1 MRMQQPQPQKKIAD
15 APGAEGA
22 VREALQSQ
30 YGKNMKGLTFKKCW
44 YSSAGRQ
51 EFWDVEG
58 TFIHKLGIMG
68 REVKSFRY
76 QVDPDSGR
84 VIGYEVMDQAPR
96 VEKQKRGSDSKD

>member
-1 MRMQQPQPQKKIAD
+1 MRMQQRKISD
-15 APGAEGA
+15 APAAESA

-30 YGKNMKGLTFKKCW
+30 YSKNIKGLTFRKCW

-58 TFIHKLGIMG
+58 TFIEKKGMLG
-68 REVKSFRY
+68 RETKNFRY

-84 VIGYEVMDQAPR
+84 IIGYELMTPMPKSAKP
-96 VEKQKRGSDSKD
+96 